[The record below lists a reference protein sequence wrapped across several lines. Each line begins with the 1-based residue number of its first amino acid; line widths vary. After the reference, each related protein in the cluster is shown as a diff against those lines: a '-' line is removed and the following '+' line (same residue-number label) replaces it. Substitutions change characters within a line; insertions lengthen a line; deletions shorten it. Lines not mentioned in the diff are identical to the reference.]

1 MNLLAD
7 PVFTTLPL
15 GPLSLPSL
23 LAASVR
29 GEVGAFSRLRAHQRA
44 SWHMFR
50 VQLAALALDRGGVAE
65 PPTDEAAW
73 ADLLLRL
80 TDGDVAPWSLIVPD
94 RTTPAFLQPPDPG
107 GLNWE
112 PVATPDALDM
122 LITARNH
129 DLKGAVARDADPED
143 WAYALVS
150 LQTGE
155 GYGGRGNFGV
165 ARMNGGSSSRAML
178 GLAPAGGDGQPDPSS
193 WWLRDLRL
201 LLRRRN
207 EPTPLIRGGPALLW
221 CLPWPEGRQ
230 IPAQDMDPWAV
241 EICRRVRLH
250 DAGGVIG
257 AERAGSAASRVQA
270 KAFAGVLGDPWAPID
285 KRDKTPKALTL
296 GEGRFD
302 YRRMITL
309 LTSAEWDLPL
319 AARLDVEDGAP
330 GDMVVVAEALS
341 RGNSKTDGLKSRT
354 IPLPARIRRAR
365 DLPERLSTASL
376 AQMGAI
382 KNADAALRDA
392 VALYAARGDATKVGK
407 PQRQRAATA
416 RHRLDDH
423 ADRVFF
429 PRLWERIAAME
440 IGPDAVGEADRA
452 FRHDLVRVARV
463 ELDRAYEALPCPSIL
478 APRARTR
485 ARGKL
490 EGLLRH
496 HRLIL
501 EEENV

>member
-1 MNLLAD
+1 
-7 PVFTTLPL
+7 
-15 GPLSLPSL
+15 
-23 LAASVR
+23 
-29 GEVGAFSRLRAHQRA
+29 
-44 SWHMFR
+44 MFR
-50 VQLAALALDRGGVAE
+50 VQIAALALDRGAVAE
-65 PPTDEAAW
+65 PPEDEVAW
-73 ADLLLRL
+73 VDLLLRL
-80 TDGDVAPWSLIVPD
+80 TNGEVAPWSLVVPD
-94 RTTPAFLQPPDPG
+94 RAKPAFLQPPDPG
-107 GLNWE
+107 GLRWE
-112 PVATPDALDM
+112 AVATPDALDM

-129 DLKGAVARDADPED
+129 DLKGAVAQDAAPED

-155 GYGGRGNFGV
+155 GYGGRGNFGI
-165 ARMNGGSSSRAML
+165 ARMNGGSSSRATL
-178 GLAPAGGDGQPDPSS
+178 GLAPAGAGGQPDPSS

-207 EPTPLIRGGPALLW
+207 EPSPLTRGGPALLW
-221 CLPWPEGRQ
+221 CLPWPEGWQ
-230 IPAQDMDPWAV
+230 LPVQDMDPWAV
-241 EICRRVRLH
+241 EVCRRVRLH
-250 DAGGVIG
+250 EADGRIV
-257 AERAGSAASRVQA
+257 AERAGSSASRVAA
-270 KAFAGVLGDPWAPID
+270 KDFAGVLGDPWAPVD
-285 KRDKTPKALTL
+285 KRDKEPKALTL

-302 YRRMITL
+302 YRRMIAL
-309 LTSAEWDLPL
+309 LTSGDWELPL
-319 AARLDVEDGAP
+319 AARLDVEDGAA

-392 VALYAARGDATKVGK
+392 VALYAARGDAAKVGK
-407 PQRQRAATA
+407 PQRQCATTA
-416 RHRLDDH
+416 RRRLDDH

-429 PRLWERIAAME
+429 PHLWERITAME
-440 IGPDAVGEADRA
+440 AGPDTVGEADRA
-452 FRHDLVRVARV
+452 FRHDLVRVARA
-463 ELDRAYEALPCPSIL
+463 ELERAYEALLCPSIL